1 MTSKA
6 ARNRRSKDQ
15 CFVDVG
21 RGQGTSHRHAI
32 LAGRTCALLAAVGRI
47 AASEVAAEQQEQ
59 SVPTHTIGTAD
70 SYIAA

>member
-1 MTSKA
+1 MSLTLAA
-6 ARNRRSKDQ
+6 AR
-15 CFVDVG
+15 G
-21 RGQGTSHRHAI
+21 HGTSHRHAI